1 MATVDQIGRFMSLR
15 SPQSEALSTL
25 HDISQDV
32 DYRGVSLVQIAE
44 KASEKSRDTKPVKF
58 DTEFPS
64 FCFALA
70 TGVGKTRLMGAM
82 IYYLWKVKGHRN
94 FFILAPNITIYDK
107 LRAELSSAH
116 PKYMFVGLSDFPAP
130 QVFDGDS
137 YLRFRPEQIVL
148 DNSANVFIFNI
159 SKIFTARTDT
169 QFKFH
174 RRNELLDDSF
184 SAILREM
191 GDLVVLMDESH
202 RYRGEASLAA
212 INHLKPA
219 LGLEFTATPKYRG
232 NVVYSYTLAEAIG
245 HFVKTPTVV
254 TRTNLTMS
262 DAEEIERI
270 KLIDGMARHEVKK
283 GRLIEYCQ
291 ANNVAPVKPFVLIST
306 KDTDHASQVRT
317 FVESSDF
324 YDGQYQGKVIEIHSG
339 KTGAESDENVQRLLS
354 VEHPTSTVE
363 VVIHVNMLKEG
374 WDVKNLCTIIPLRAS
389 ISDILT
395 EQTIGRGL
403 RLPFGQLTGDDDL
416 DALEIISHDQYAK
429 LIEAAK
435 GSSLFKFKELTEDD
449 LRPVRTVPVSHS
461 YVDIDKVLDKLA
473 RTQQILFTSELSNE
487 ARLNEVVKSLVAE
500 EVAVQERIAKIQET
514 KPQSAEATKFTQESL
529 FPVMPDQP
537 KTFDVGKLESDLKER
552 LRAYAKAAID
562 VPWIIADTTTE
573 SKLQPFGVT
582 VSIGPLELVDQRI
595 LRHEL
600 ASGEETLGDRVE
612 VMDIDN
618 PRAFLAGRLIDTV
631 DEIDAQHDK
640 DSILAIVDKYLAQ
653 MDKPQTDIGK
663 IVHLYRDAIVNDIS
677 KQLESHIQDETKV
690 TLHIRSGFI
699 KFRPYS
705 KTILAKDGIVH
716 FDQSV
721 PRSDVRRYLFNGYTK
736 SLYPEVAFDSTA
748 EKDFATIIE
757 KDHSV
762 IKWIRPPDGNVPIV
776 YRGREYNPDFLVET
790 AECKYMVEIK
800 MAKELFPV
808 LDKEVEDKAK
818 AAIRWCQAATDIKGA
833 KRWKYRLVPDN
844 AVESTRDLH
853 FVLGQAVKLVAS

>member
-1 MATVDQIGRFMSLR
+1 MATVDQIGRYMSLR
-15 SPQSEALSTL
+15 SPQSDALSTL
-25 HDISQDV
+25 HDIGQDV

-107 LRAELSSAH
+107 LRAELNSAH

-219 LGLEFTATPKYRG
+219 LGLEFTATPKYKG
-232 NVVYSYTLAEAIG
+232 NVVYSFTLAEAIG

-254 TRTNLTMS
+254 TRTNLTTS

-283 GRLIEYCQ
+283 GRLIEYCR
-291 ANNVAPVKPFVLIST
+291 ANNLAPVKPFVLIST
-306 KDTDHASQVRT
+306 KDIDHASQVRT
-317 FVESSDF
+317 YVESADF
-324 YDGQYQGKVIEIHSG
+324 YEGQYQGKVIEIHSG

-354 VEHPTSTVE
+354 VEHSTSTVE
-363 VVIHVNMLKEG
+363 IVIHVNMLKEG
-374 WDVKNLCTIIPLRAS
+374 WDVRNLYSIIPLRAS

-435 GSSLFKFKELTEDD
+435 GSSLFKFKELTADE

-514 KPQSAEATKFTQESL
+514 KPQSAEVANVTQESL
-529 FPVMPDQP
+529 FPVVPEQP
-537 KTFDVGKLESDLKER
+537 KALDIGKLESDLKER
-552 LRAYAKAAID
+552 LRAYANAAID
-562 VPWIIADTTTE
+562 VPWIIADTTSD
-573 SKLQPFGVT
+573 SKLQPFDVK
-582 VSIGPLELVDQRI
+582 VSIGPFELVDQRI

-618 PRAFLAGRLIDTV
+618 PRAFLAGKLIDTV

-653 MDKPQTDIGK
+653 IDKPQSDIGK
-663 IVHLYRDAIVNDIS
+663 IVHLYRDSIVNDIS
-677 KQLESHIQDETKV
+677 K
-690 TLHIRSGFI
+690 
-699 KFRPYS
+699 
-705 KTILAKDGIVH
+705 
-716 FDQSV
+716 
-721 PRSDVRRYLFNGYTK
+721 
-736 SLYPEVAFDSTA
+736 
-748 EKDFATIIE
+748 
-757 KDHSV
+757 
-762 IKWIRPPDGNVPIV
+762 
-776 YRGREYNPDFLVET
+776 
-790 AECKYMVEIK
+790 
-800 MAKELFPV
+800 
-808 LDKEVEDKAK
+808 
-818 AAIRWCQAATDIKGA
+818 
-833 KRWKYRLVPDN
+833 
-844 AVESTRDLH
+844 
-853 FVLGQAVKLVAS
+853 